1 MLEKCGPYSSG
12 PLPHLWRWCYTLLVF
27 CRKNILPVS
36 IKSQFLA
43 NPEPRW
49 WAFEYFEN
57 FEHFD
62 HFEYFEY
69 FEYLSILSILN
80 ILSILSIFAS
90 ENLTTIFSR
99 PAAVP
104 AKAQTLFSAVLTI
117 LIKIYRFYNWLDCKK
132 EIAFFEFSLVMFGDK
147 NIIKHFQ
154 YCKTFPKKRPQ

>member
-69 FEYLSILSILN
+69 FEYLSFFSILS

-147 NIIKHFQ
+147 NIIKHQ
-154 YCKTFPKKRPQ
+154 TFPIL